1 MNGQSLMFLVIVFL
15 AAAGVTGL
23 AMWLLMPSRV
33 QQRVA
38 QVQSQ
43 GMRDSQALLGGGW
56 RDRLA
61 SVVKPLAHLSLPA
74 DGWEDSAMR
83 IRFINAGWRGVSAPV
98 IFFGIKTALAVV
110 LPLLV
115 LILGGTPLLSSG
127 TTSILFY
134 LLLASAIGYYLPNLV
149 LRRVIEDRQR
159 EIFESFPDALDLL
172 VICVEAGLSLDQALA
187 KVAAEIEIKS
197 KVLSKEL
204 QLVLMEL
211 RSGFSKETALRH
223 LALRTGVEEIDL
235 LVAMLIQADRFGT
248 SIGDSLRVHADNLRT
263 KRRQRAEEA
272 AAKIAV
278 KLLMPLIFMIFPTL
292 ILVLMGPAVIQIY
305 RVLLPTMAGNG

>member
-1 MNGQSLMFLVIVFL
+1 
-15 AAAGVTGL
+15 
-23 AMWLLMPSRV
+23 
-33 QQRVA
+33 
-38 QVQSQ
+38 
-43 GMRDSQALLGGGW
+43 
-56 RDRLA
+56 
-61 SVVKPLAHLSLPA
+61 
-74 DGWEDSAMR
+74 
-83 IRFINAGWRGVSAPV
+83 
-98 IFFGIKTALAVV
+98 
-110 LPLLV
+110 
-115 LILGGTPLLSSG
+115 
-127 TTSILFY
+127 
-134 LLLASAIGYYLPNLV
+134 
-149 LRRVIEDRQR
+149 
-159 EIFESFPDALDLL
+159 
-172 VICVEAGLSLDQALA
+172 
-187 KVAAEIEIKS
+187 
-197 KVLSKEL
+197 
-204 QLVLMEL
+204 MER